1 MKFRIILISLII
13 FVFTNNSF
21 YTINKT
27 NNTLA
32 CLEIKR
38 KAPYLNLNCDNIN
51 HKNSFKRIFFN
62 KKLNQ
67 KIKKITSEDIIKNT
81 KEINDN
87 DKIKLKDLI
96 RKLRN

>member
-27 NNTLA
+27 NNTFA
-32 CLEIKR
+32 CLEIKS

-51 HKNSFKRIFFN
+51 QKNSFKRIFFN

>member
-1 MKFRIILISLII
+1 MKLRITLISLII
-13 FVFTNNSF
+13 IVFANNSF
-21 YTINKT
+21 YTMNKK
-27 NNTLA
+27 NNTSA
-32 CLEIKR
+32 CIEIKMR
-38 KAPYLNLNCDNIN
+38 APYLNLNCDNIN
-51 HKNSFKRIFFN
+51 QKNSFKRIFFN

>member
-51 HKNSFKRIFFN
+51 QKNSFKNIFFDN
-62 KKLNQ
+62 NLRQ
-67 KIKKITSEDIIKNT
+67 KIKRITSEDIKKNT
-81 KEINDN
+81 KKINDD
-87 DKIKLKDLI
+87 DKIRLRDLI
-96 RKLRN
+96 RKLRD